1 MLVQLRLGE
10 RAQGGGEIHRSMIF
24 TRLAVSAVAMTGLVV
39 VLGAGSPDPGVA
51 IAARQLVLERARDA
65 EPSLA
70 ELEAALGAAL
80 DDAREGAARTASGA
94 QPPGPS
100 LLAAAD
106 RLEAAVPVAERADRA
121 VRALGAS
128 RVAAG
133 PAATPIDASVAA
145 DELGAMAAELRATA
159 ASADGFADLRRRAE
173 GLGGLLEDA
182 LMATAAGDLAS
193 ADAALAS
200 ARADH
205 DLLLAWESGLT
216 SLPVW
221 LDATG
226 ELLSATEELVD
237 AVRSGDDR
245 AAHAAAER
253 VADLEDEAVFADRA
267 LRIAMSEGSAF
278 VAEGAVARLAEAE
291 RRTVATR
298 AQVAAIL
305 QAVAR

>member
-1 MLVQLRLGE
+1 
-10 RAQGGGEIHRSMIF
+10 MIF
-24 TRLAVSAVAMTGLVV
+24 TRLTISALAVTGLVV
-39 VLGAGSPDPGVA
+39 LLGAGGPDPGVA
-51 IAARQLVLERARDA
+51 IAARDLVLDRAREA
-65 EPSLA
+65 EASLA

-94 QPPGPS
+94 QAPGPS

-106 RLEAAVPVAERADRA
+106 RLEAAVPVAERTDRA
-121 VRALGAS
+121 VRSLGAS
-128 RVAAG
+128 RVVAG

-145 DELGAMAAELRATA
+145 DDLAAMVAELRATA
-159 ASADGFADLRRRAE
+159 ASADGFVDLRRRAE
-173 GLGGLLEDA
+173 GLGGHLEDSLA
-182 LMATAAGDLAS
+182 ATAAGDLAS

-205 DLLLAWESGLT
+205 DLLLAWDSGLT

-226 ELLSATEELVD
+226 ELLTATEALVD

-245 AAHAAAER
+245 AAQAAAER
-253 VADLEDEAVFADRA
+253 VAGLEDDAVFADRA
-267 LRIAMSEGSAF
+267 LRIAMSEGAAF
-278 VAEGAVARLAEAE
+278 VAEGTVARLAEAE
-291 RRTVATR
+291 RRTAATR
-298 AQVAAIL
+298 AQVAEIL